1 MIDLST
7 ETLIPWQQVAKY
19 VPGQPHVSTLHRW
32 RLRGVR
38 GIRLETL
45 LIGGKRFSSREAITR
60 FIVAL
65 NADDAPSAQPT
76 FTASQR
82 QRMSDAA
89 RQELASQ
96 FGI

>member
-7 ETLIPWQQVAKY
+7 ETLVPWQQAAKFI
-19 VPGQPHVSTLHRW
+19 PGDPHISTLHRW

-38 GIRLETL
+38 GKKLETL
-45 LIGGKRFSSREAITR
+45 LVGGKRFSSREAITR

-65 NADDAPSAQPT
+65 NADVAPQTAPA
-76 FTASQR
+76 FTATQR
-82 QRMSDAA
+82 QKMSDAA
-89 RQELASQ
+89 RQELASK

>member
-1 MIDLST
+1 MIDPAV
-7 ETLIPWQQVAKY
+7 ETLVAWQRVSELI
-19 VPGQPHVSTLHRW
+19 PGQPHLSTLHRW

-38 GIRLETL
+38 GKKLETL
-45 LIGGKRFSSREAITR
+45 LVGGKRFSSREAITR

>member
-7 ETLIPWQQVAKY
+7 ETLIPWQQVAKH

-65 NADDAPSAQPT
+65 NASDAPAAPA
-76 FTASQR
+76 FTAAQR
-82 QRMSDAA
+82 SRMSDAA
-89 RQELASQ
+89 RQELAAT